1 MELIFTA
8 SLWRW
13 QGKGA
18 WYFTT
23 VPIEQSEILRELA
36 PLIGKGWGSIP
47 VVVTIESSSWKT
59 SVFFDS
65 KSKCYL
71 LPIKAEIRK
80 REKLVEAS
88 LVKIKLNVGQSSLD

>member
-8 SLWRW
+8 KLWQW

-36 PLIGKGWGSIP
+36 PLIEKGWGSIP
-47 VVVTIESSSWKT
+47 VAVTIETSSWNT

-65 KSKCYL
+65 KRNCYL

-80 REKLVEAS
+80 QERLSEES
-88 LVKIKLNVGQSSLD
+88 LVKIKLNVGHSSLD